1 MLFVVYKRKLL
12 IEMSLKRKLT
22 QDDLRK
28 AMSEHKKKA
37 GVVKRIES
45 PLAKYTD
52 AGQLMCILCKTIV
65 RSEAVWPV
73 HLNSKSHKE
82 NILSAKKTKLE
93 TDTTKVHTGLKRSTS
108 PSQESSANKKIKGI
122 LKANKTQSTQVSS
135 ALPSDFFD
143 KPSKQVNGTA
153 RSNAVAQKSESKK
166 EVASEKDVKNVETE
180 EEKDRNKDAS
190 QIQLPEGFFDD
201 PVLDAKVRNVEY
213 KNPIEE
219 EWEKFQKVIKE
230 ETAQS
235 AQIIADD
242 QEEATTE
249 RQLDEIE
256 EQIRHW
262 SRVMDLVKRKE
273 QVQAADR
280 KQKNVD
286 DDNSSGDEAEFDEFL
301 DWRAKNSY
309 K

>member
-1 MLFVVYKRKLL
+1 
-12 IEMSLKRKLT
+12 MSLKRKLT

-28 AMSEHKKKA
+28 AMSEHKKKI
-37 GVVKRIES
+37 GVIKKIDS

-52 AGQLMCILCKTIV
+52 AGQLMCILCKSIV
-65 RSEAVWPV
+65 RNETVWPI
-73 HLNSKSHKE
+73 HLNSKTHKE
-82 NILSAKKTKLE
+82 NVIQAKKTKLE
-93 TDTTKVHTGLKRSTS
+93 TDSTKIQIHKRSSS
-108 PSQESSANKKIKGI
+108 PSQESSTNKKIKSI
-122 LKANKTQSTQVSS
+122 LKNSIQSAQIPSNLSS
-135 ALPSDFFD
+135 NFFD
-143 KPSKQVNGTA
+143 NPSKQDIKNI
-153 RSNAVAQKSESKK
+153 
-166 EVASEKDVKNVETE
+166 EVE
-180 EEKDRNKDAS
+180 EEKEKKDTNQQS
-190 QIQLPEGFFDD
+190 LPEGFFDD
-201 PVLDAKVRNVEY
+201 PILDAKVRNVEY

-219 EWEKFQKVIKE
+219 EWEKFQKEIKE

-273 QVQAADR
+273 QVQATDR
-280 KQKNVD
+280 KQKNLD
-286 DDNSSGDEAEFDEFL
+286 EDISSEDEIEFDEFL

>member
-1 MLFVVYKRKLL
+1 
-12 IEMSLKRKLT
+12 MSLKRKLT

-37 GVVKRIES
+37 GIVKKIES

-52 AGQLMCILCKTIV
+52 AGQLMCILCKAVV
-65 RSEAVWPV
+65 RNEAVWPV

-93 TDTTKVHTGLKRSTS
+93 TDATKVQSFKRPNS
-108 PSQESSANKKIKGI
+108 PSQESSVNKRIKGI
-122 LKANKTQSTQVSS
+122 LKNSKTQSVQVSS
-135 ALPSDFFD
+135 SLPSDFFD
-143 KPSKQVNGTA
+143 KPSKQVNGTTQP
-153 RSNAVAQKSESKK
+153 NAVALAQKSENKS
-166 EVASEKDVKNVETE
+166 ETVPEKDIKNMGTE
-180 EEKDRNKDAS
+180 EEKEKNKDVN
-190 QIQLPEGFFDD
+190 QTPLPEGFFDD

-262 SRVMDLVKRKE
+262 SRVMDLVIRKE
-273 QVQAADR
+273 QVQATER
-280 KQKNVD
+280 KQRNVD
-286 DDNSSGDEAEFDEFL
+286 DDVSSGDEAEFDEFL

>member
-1 MLFVVYKRKLL
+1 
-12 IEMSLKRKLT
+12 MSLKRKLT

-28 AMSEHKKKA
+28 AMSEHKKKIGA
-37 GVVKRIES
+37 VKKIES

-52 AGQLMCILCKTIV
+52 AGQLMCILCKTII
-65 RSEAVWPV
+65 RSEAVWAV
-73 HLNSKSHKE
+73 HLNSKTHKE
-82 NILSAKKTKLE
+82 NILLAKTTKLE
-93 TDTTKVHTGLKRSTS
+93 TDTKKGPTFKRPMSPAQEPST
-108 PSQESSANKKIKGI
+108 NKKLKGI
-122 LKANKTQSTQVSS
+122 LKNSTTNSIQVPTS
-135 ALPSDFFD
+135 LPSDFFD
-143 KPSKQVNGTA
+143 SPKQVNGTTQ
-153 RSNAVAQKSESKK
+153 SNTTVITQKTENGN
-166 EVASEKDVKNVETE
+166 EIVQEKDLKSTETQD
-180 EEKDRNKDAS
+180 EKDKEKSKDVNQPA
-190 QIQLPEGFFDD
+190 LPEGFFDD

-273 QVQAADR
+273 QMQATDR
-280 KQKNVD
+280 RQKNTDEDV
-286 DDNSSGDEAEFDEFL
+286 SSGDEAEFDEFL

>member
-1 MLFVVYKRKLL
+1 
-12 IEMSLKRKLT
+12 MSLKRKLT

-28 AMSEHKKKA
+28 AMSEHKKKLGA
-37 GVVKRIES
+37 VKKIES

-52 AGQLMCILCKTIV
+52 AGQLMCILCKAAV
-65 RSEAVWPV
+65 RSEAVWTV
-73 HLNSKSHKE
+73 HLNSKTHKE
-82 NILSAKKTKLE
+82 NIILAKKTKLE
-93 TDTTKVHTGLKRSTS
+93 TESPTVTTHTFKRPVS
-108 PSQESSANKKIKGI
+108 PVQEPGANKKIKGI
-122 LKANKTQSTQVSS
+122 LKNATVKSAQVPSN
-135 ALPSDFFD
+135 LPVDFFD
-143 KPSKQVNGTA
+143 NPSKQGLTVPLNTTVIKRGSENDKEIAQEKEFKNGEA
-153 RSNAVAQKSESKK
+153 EEENDK
-166 EVASEKDVKNVETE
+166 ETE
-180 EEKDRNKDAS
+180 RGKDAN
-190 QIQLPEGFFDD
+190 QPVLPEGFFDD
-201 PVLDAKVRNVEY
+201 PILDAKVRNVEY

-219 EWEKFQKVIKE
+219 EWEKFQKEIKE

-235 AQIIADD
+235 AQIIAED

-273 QVQAADR
+273 QVQATDR
-280 KQKNVD
+280 KQNNTD
-286 DDNSSGDEAEFDEFL
+286 EDNSSGDEAEFDEFL

>member
-1 MLFVVYKRKLL
+1 
-12 IEMSLKRKLT
+12 MSLKRKLT

-28 AMSEHKKKA
+28 AMSEHKKRA
-37 GVVKRIES
+37 GTVKKIES

-52 AGQLMCILCKTIV
+52 AGQLMCILCKTVV
-65 RSEAVWPV
+65 RSEAIWPV

-82 NILSAKKTKLE
+82 NILSAKKTKLD
-93 TDTTKVHTGLKRSTS
+93 TDTTKIQAFKRPTS
-108 PSQESSANKKIKGI
+108 PSQESSVNKKIKGI
-122 LKANKTQSTQVSS
+122 LKNSKAQSVQVSS
-135 ALPSDFFD
+135 SLPSDFFD
-143 KPSKQVNGTA
+143 KPSKQVNGTTQ
-153 RSNAVAQKSESKK
+153 SNAVASEQKSENKK
-166 EVASEKDVKNVETE
+166 EVVPEKDVKNVEIE
-180 EEKDRNKDAS
+180 EEKEKSKDANQAS
-190 QIQLPEGFFDD
+190 LPEGFFDD

-273 QVQAADR
+273 QVQATDR
-280 KQKNVD
+280 KQKNAD
-286 DDNSSGDEAEFDEFL
+286 DDVSSGDEAEFDEFL

>member
-1 MLFVVYKRKLL
+1 
-12 IEMSLKRKLT
+12 MSLKRKLT

-28 AMSEHKKKA
+28 AMNEHKKKL
-37 GVVKRIES
+37 GIVKKIDS
-45 PLAKYTD
+45 PLARYTD
-52 AGQLMCILCKTIV
+52 AGQLMCILCKSIIRNET
-65 RSEAVWPV
+65 VWTV
-73 HLNSKSHKE
+73 HLNSKTHKE
-82 NILSAKKTKLE
+82 NIALAKKIKLE
-93 TDTTKVHTGLKRSTS
+93 TDNGPQPFKRPSS
-108 PSQESSANKKIKGI
+108 PSQESSARKKAKGI
-122 LKANKTQSTQVSS
+122 LKNPIATQTVSS
-135 ALPSDFFD
+135 SLPRDFFD
-143 KPSKQVNGTA
+143 SNSKQCNGDTTT
-153 RSNAVAQKSESKK
+153 SSSGITQKSEGNKDLSIDVQSKGT
-166 EVASEKDVKNVETE
+166 ETE
-180 EEKDRNKDAS
+180 EEKDIGKDVS
-190 QIQLPEGFFDD
+190 QAVLPEGFFDD
-201 PVLDAKVRNVEY
+201 PVMDAKVRNVEY

-219 EWEKFQKVIKE
+219 EWEKFQKEIKE

-273 QVQAADR
+273 QVQSTDR
-280 KQKNVD
+280 KQEYNED
-286 DDNSSGDEAEFDEFL
+286 DGSSGDEEADFDEFL

>member
-1 MLFVVYKRKLL
+1 
-12 IEMSLKRKLT
+12 MSLKRKLT

-28 AMSEHKKKA
+28 AMSEHKKKL
-37 GVVKRIES
+37 GVVKKIES

-52 AGQLMCILCKTIV
+52 AGQLMCILCKAII
-65 RSEAVWPV
+65 RSETVWPIHV
-73 HLNSKSHKE
+73 SSKSHKE
-82 NILSAKKTKLE
+82 NIVLAKKTKLE
-93 TDTTKVHTGLKRSTS
+93 TDTPKITVQTFKRPKS
-108 PSQESSANKKIKGI
+108 PSQETPANKKIKGI
-122 LKANKTQSTQVSS
+122 LKNSSTNITQTIST
-135 ALPSDFFD
+135 LPSDFFD
-143 KPSKQVNGTA
+143 NASNQSNGNISLNVSVMKP
-153 RSNAVAQKSESKK
+153 RSETDKELINDKES
-166 EVASEKDVKNVETE
+166 KNVEIE
-180 EEKDRNKDAS
+180 DEKEKEKSKDIS
-190 QIQLPEGFFDD
+190 QAVLPEGFFDD
-201 PVLDAKVRNVEY
+201 PIMDAKVRNVEY

-219 EWEKFQKVIKE
+219 EWEKFQKEIKE

-273 QVQAADR
+273 EVQATDR
-280 KQKNVD
+280 KQKNIDEDV
-286 DDNSSGDEAEFDEFL
+286 SSGDEAEFDEFL
-301 DWRAKNSY
+301 DWRAKNSH

>member
-1 MLFVVYKRKLL
+1 
-12 IEMSLKRKLT
+12 MSLKRKLT

-28 AMSEHKKKA
+28 AMSEHKKKLGA
-37 GVVKRIES
+37 VKKIES

-52 AGQLMCILCKTIV
+52 AGQLMCILCKAVV
-65 RSEAVWPV
+65 RSETVWPV

-82 NILSAKKTKLE
+82 NVELAKKTKLE
-93 TDTTKVHTGLKRSTS
+93 TTTKTVTHTFKRPTS
-108 PSQESSANKKIKGI
+108 PSQECSVNKKIRGI
-122 LKANKTQSTQVSS
+122 LKNPLPQSTQVASS
-135 ALPSDFFD
+135 LPADFFD
-143 KPSKQVNGTA
+143 NSKQSNG
-153 RSNAVAQKSESKK
+153 SILINASAVLHKSESKDLGND
-166 EVASEKDVKNVETE
+166 KDLKTTEIE
-180 EEKDRNKDAS
+180 EENKRDKNKNTN
-190 QIQLPEGFFDD
+190 QTVLPEGFFDD

-219 EWEKFQKVIKE
+219 EWEKFQKEIKE

-273 QVQAADR
+273 QVQATDR
-280 KQKNVD
+280 KQKNIDEDV
-286 DDNSSGDEAEFDEFL
+286 SSDDEADFEEFL

>member
-1 MLFVVYKRKLL
+1 
-12 IEMSLKRKLT
+12 MSLKRKLT

-28 AMSEHKKKA
+28 AMSEHKKKL
-37 GVVKRIES
+37 GVVKKIES

-52 AGQLMCILCKTIV
+52 AGQLMCILCKAAV
-65 RSEAVWPV
+65 RSEAVWSV
-73 HLNSKSHKE
+73 HLNSKTHKE
-82 NILSAKKTKLE
+82 NIILAKKTKLE
-93 TDTTKVHTGLKRSTS
+93 PDSPTVTTHTFKRPTS
-108 PSQESSANKKIKGI
+108 PLQEPAPTKKIKGI
-122 LKANKTQSTQVSS
+122 LKNTTVKSAQVPSN
-135 ALPSDFFD
+135 LPLDFFD
-143 KPSKQVNGTA
+143 NPSKQVPLNTTVIKRGSENDKEIVQEKELKNGEA
-153 RSNAVAQKSESKK
+153 
-166 EVASEKDVKNVETE
+166 EVQNDKE
-180 EEKDRNKDAS
+180 EERGKDAS
-190 QIQLPEGFFDD
+190 QPVLPEGFFDD
-201 PVLDAKVRNVEY
+201 PILDAKVRNVEY

-219 EWEKFQKVIKE
+219 EWEKFQKEIKE

-235 AQIIADD
+235 AQIIAED

-273 QVQAADR
+273 QVQATDR
-280 KQKNVD
+280 KQSNTD
-286 DDNSSGDEAEFDEFL
+286 EDISSGDEAEFDEFL

>member
-1 MLFVVYKRKLL
+1 
-12 IEMSLKRKLT
+12 MSFKRKLT

-28 AMSEHKKKA
+28 AMSEHKKKIGA
-37 GVVKRIES
+37 VKKIES

-52 AGQLMCILCKTIV
+52 AGQLMCVLCKAII
-65 RSEAVWPV
+65 RSETVWPV
-73 HLNSKSHKE
+73 HLNSKTHKE
-82 NILSAKKTKLE
+82 NIALAKKTKLE
-93 TDTTKVHTGLKRSTS
+93 TDPTKVQTFKRPMS
-108 PSQESSANKKIKGI
+108 PSQESSTNKKIKGI
-122 LKANKTQSTQVSS
+122 LKNSTAQSAQVSS
-135 ALPSDFFD
+135 SLPVDFFD
-143 KPSKQVNGTA
+143 NPKQVNGTVSSSTPMA
-153 RSNAVAQKSESKK
+153 AQLSENNK
-166 EVASEKDVKNVETE
+166 EPVHEKDLKNVEVE
-180 EEKDRNKDAS
+180 EEKEKDKNKDTN
-190 QIQLPEGFFDD
+190 QPLLPEGFFDD
-201 PVLDAKVRNVEY
+201 PILDAKVRNVEY

-219 EWEKFQKVIKE
+219 EWEKFQKEIKE

-273 QVQAADR
+273 QVQATDR
-280 KQKNVD
+280 KQKNTD
-286 DDNSSGDEAEFDEFL
+286 EDISSGDEAEFDEFL

>member
-1 MLFVVYKRKLL
+1 
-12 IEMSLKRKLT
+12 MSLKRKLT

-28 AMSEHKKKA
+28 AMSEHKKKL
-37 GVVKRIES
+37 GVVKKIES

-52 AGQLMCILCKTIV
+52 AGQLMCILCKAAI
-65 RSEAVWPV
+65 RSEAVWSV
-73 HLNSKSHKE
+73 HLNSKTHKE
-82 NILSAKKTKLE
+82 NIILAKKTKLE
-93 TDTTKVHTGLKRSTS
+93 TDSPTVNQATHTFKRPIS
-108 PSQESSANKKIKGI
+108 PLQEPAANKKIKGI
-122 LKANKTQSTQVSS
+122 LKNATVKSAQVPSN
-135 ALPSDFFD
+135 LPLDFFD
-143 KPSKQVNGTA
+143 NPCKQPLNTTVIKRRSENDKDITQEKEFKNG
-153 RSNAVAQKSESKK
+153 EI
-166 EVASEKDVKNVETE
+166 E
-180 EEKDRNKDAS
+180 EENDKEIEKSKDTN
-190 QIQLPEGFFDD
+190 QPVLPEGFFDD
-201 PVLDAKVRNVEY
+201 PILDAKVRNVEY

-219 EWEKFQKVIKE
+219 EWEKFQKEIKE

-235 AQIIADD
+235 AQIIAED

-273 QVQAADR
+273 QVQATDR
-280 KQKNVD
+280 KQNNTD
-286 DDNSSGDEAEFDEFL
+286 EDISSGDEAEFDEFL